1 MYLLMITA
9 SSLKTIKLGTYA
21 LQKACVCS
29 GTGPWMNGHFAT
41 AACQDGFGLRDFA
54 LGEWLHWSVHT
65 GSLWPLLVDIRIFV
79 SKINPFVFKSS
90 GCRSTE
96 MNAMHDVFK

>member
-1 MYLLMITA
+1 MYYKKHA
-9 SSLKTIKLGTYA
+9 SVAARVLGRTDILQRQPVRMA
-21 LQKACVCS
+21 LA
-29 GTGPWMNGHFAT
+29 W
-41 AACQDGFGLRDFA
+41 RDFA